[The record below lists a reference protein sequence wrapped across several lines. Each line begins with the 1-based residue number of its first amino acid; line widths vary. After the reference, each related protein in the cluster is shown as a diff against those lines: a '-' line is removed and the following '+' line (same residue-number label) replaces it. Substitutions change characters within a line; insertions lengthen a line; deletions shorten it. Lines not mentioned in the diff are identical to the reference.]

1 MFVPATVVDHIVPH
15 KGDMALFWDK
25 SNWQGLCAHC
35 HNSHKQRREKSGVEV
50 GSDVDGF
57 PLDPRHHW
65 AGEGG

>member
-1 MFVPATVVDHIVPH
+1 
-15 KGDMALFWDK
+15 MALFWDK